1 MVLSTFGTLGWYGAN
16 HLHAYIKARLMPL
29 IKPGEK
35 RVVDGEQEVGSVKAE
50 DDMAEDDSDVVAK
63 EGGHIPSLW
72 KGKGWLLKEESEE
85 AIVVWPSDDENDKGE
100 QQSLPPIEVL
110 DDNDMAMES
119 SRSF

>member
-1 MVLSTFGTLGWYGAN
+1 M
-16 HLHAYIKARLMPL
+16 
-29 IKPGEK
+29 
-35 RVVDGEQEVGSVKAE
+35 GSVKAE